1 LNVNSGCCRDIAEI
15 AGFEALDV
23 SRVKLKNAIKH
34 DETEGQEM
42 TRNNHAP
49 KGSAIAVDPI
59 KSKKALGTIAK
70 LLFDKPRDHALFVVG
85 IHSALRASDLLSLT
99 VGGVKAILADPDDGD
114 VVREIKTG
122 NLRRISANKPV
133 REAVER
139 LLASRPYQ
147 DADLLFQ
154 GKRGRLTTSWLRRMV
169 IGWCEAVNLPGHYGS
184 HTLRKTW
191 GYHMRVT
198 CNVDIPTLMAV
209 FGHATQKQTLDYLC
223 IQPDEIRSVYAF
235 ELV

>member
-1 LNVNSGCCRDIAEI
+1 MNSGCCRDIAGM
-15 AGFEALDV
+15 AGFEALDD
-23 SRVKLKNAIKH
+23 SRVKLKIAIKH

-42 TRNNHAP
+42 PRNNHAP

-169 IGWCEAVNLPGHYGS
+169 IGWCEAVNLPGHFGS

-198 CNVDIPTLMAV
+198 YGVDIPTLMTI
-209 FGHATQKQTLDYLC
+209 FNHATQRQTLDYLC
-223 IQPDEIRSVYAF
+223 IQPDEIRSVYAY

>member
-1 LNVNSGCCRDIAEI
+1 MNPGGWIEKPEI
-15 AGFEALDV
+15 ARFEALDV
-23 SRVKLKNAIKH
+23 SRIMQEKALED
-34 DETEGQEM
+34 DEKEGQEM

-85 IHSALRASDLLSLT
+85 IHSALRASDLLALT
-99 VGGVKAILADPDDGD
+99 VGGIKAILADPDDGD
-114 VVREIKTG
+114 VIREIKEG
-122 NLRRISANKPV
+122 KLRRISANKPV
-133 REAVER
+133 RAAVER

-147 DADLLFQ
+147 DSDLLFQ
-154 GKRGRLTTSWLRRMV
+154 GKRGGLTTSWLRRMV
-169 IGWCEAVNLPGHYGS
+169 IGWCVAVNLPGHYGS

-198 CNVDIPTLMAV
+198 YNVDIPTLMAV
-209 FGHATQKQTLDYLC
+209 FGHATQRQTLDYLC
-223 IQPDEIRSVYAF
+223 IQPDEIREVYAF

>member
-1 LNVNSGCCRDIAEI
+1 MKDDEKSGLR
-15 AGFEALDV
+15 
-23 SRVKLKNAIKH
+23 
-34 DETEGQEM
+34 M
-42 TRNNHAP
+42 TRNNHAA
-49 KGSAIAVDPI
+49 KGSRIAVGPI
-59 KSKKALGTIAK
+59 KGKKDLATIAR
-70 LLFDKPRDHALFVVG
+70 LLAGRPRDHALFVVG
-85 IHSALRASDLLSLT
+85 IHTALRASDLLALT
-99 VGGVKAILADPDDGD
+99 VGEVRAILADPDDGD
-114 VVREIKTG
+114 VIREIKEHK
-122 NLRRISANKPV
+122 LRRISANKAV

-169 IGWCEAVNLPGHYGS
+169 IGWCEAVNLPGHFGS

-198 CNVDIPTLMAV
+198 YGVDIPTLMTI
-209 FGHATQKQTLDYLC
+209 FNHATQRQTLDYLC
-223 IQPDEIRSVYAF
+223 IQPDEIRSVYAY

>member
-1 LNVNSGCCRDIAEI
+1 MPRKS
-15 AGFEALDV
+15 
-23 SRVKLKNAIKH
+23 VKD
-34 DETEGQEM
+34 DETEDWKQV
-42 TRNNHAP
+42 RNNHAA
-49 KGSAIAVDPI
+49 KGSRIAVGPI
-59 KSKKALGTIAK
+59 KGKKDLATIAR
-70 LLFDKPRDHALFVVG
+70 LLADRPRDHALFVVG
-85 IHSALRASDLLSLT
+85 IHTALRASDLLALT
-99 VGGVKAILADPDDGD
+99 AGDVRAILADPDDGD
-114 VVREIKTG
+114 VIREIKEHK
-122 NLRRISANKPV
+122 LRRISANKAV

-147 DADLLFQ
+147 DAELLFQ

-169 IGWCEAVNLPGHYGS
+169 IGWCEAINLRGHFGS

-198 CNVDIPTLMAV
+198 CGVDIPTLMAV

-223 IQPDEIRSVYAF
+223 IQPEEIRSVYAY

>member
-1 LNVNSGCCRDIAEI
+1 MQENV
-15 AGFEALDV
+15 
-23 SRVKLKNAIKH
+23 LKD
-34 DETEGQEM
+34 DEKGGQEM

-49 KGSAIAVDPI
+49 KGAAIAVDPI

-70 LLFDKPRDHALFVVG
+70 LLSDRPRDYALFVVG

-99 VGGVKAILADPDDGD
+99 VSGVKAILADPEDGD

-122 NLRRISANKPV
+122 NLRRISANNAV
-133 REAVER
+133 RAAVER
-139 LLASRPYQ
+139 LLASKEYQ
-147 DADLLFQ
+147 GSDLLFQ
-154 GKRGRLTTSWLRRMV
+154 GKRGPLTTSWLRRMV
-169 IGWCEAVNLPGHYGS
+169 VSWCEAVNLPGHYGS

-198 CNVDIPTLMAV
+198 YNVDIPTLMAV
-209 FGHATQKQTLDYLC
+209 FGHATQRQTLDYLC
-223 IQPDEIRSVYAF
+223 IQPDEIREVYAF